1 MESLD
6 LKSKNIGNFSD
17 INKISNMLVGFVR
30 KDIFMNN
37 EILFYTQLG
46 SIVAYIITVFSLY
59 RLLVY
64 QKEATIELLKEKN
77 NYYETQLKDLKEK
90 TPGIL
95 EEILSKRINIREN
108 ELKKLSKDEVHNK
121 EIIQEKENELQI
133 EREKLEKLQDKIE
146 EIKEISAEY
155 FCSDC
160 GAPLI
165 TKGNYGGS
173 YEEEGMEYEVIE
185 FECGKQIIND
195 RVHKKCSKLKENI

>member
-1 MESLD
+1 V
-6 LKSKNIGNFSD
+6 
-17 INKISNMLVGFVR
+17 LVGIVR

-46 SIVAYIITVFSLY
+46 SIVAYMITVFFLY
-59 RLLVY
+59 RLLVG

-77 NYYETQLKDLKEK
+77 NYLETQLKDLKEK
-90 TPGIL
+90 SPGIL
-95 EEILSKRINIREN
+95 EEVLSKRINIFEN

-121 EIIQEKENELQI
+121 EIIQEKEKELKI
-133 EREKLEKLQDKIE
+133 ERGKLEKLQDKIE

-160 GAPLI
+160 DAPLVS
-165 TKGNYGGS
+165 KEYHGGS
-173 YEEEGMEYEVIE
+173 YDEEGIEYEVIQ

-195 RVHKKCSKLKENI
+195 RVHRKCSKLQENI